1 MSPRRNDAR
10 AGAGGRGRSSGRSQ
24 QSERDQPRDIE
35 KAFGYQRTESARDGD
50 WVVRSVTGASTA
62 KTYRCPGCDQEIR
75 PGVPH
80 LVAWPADTEDA
91 AWHGGGGLDHRRHWH
106 TPCWNARLRR
116 R

>member
-1 MSPRRNDAR
+1 VSPRKNDAR
-10 AGAGGRGRSSGRSQ
+10 AGGRGRSPGRG
-24 QSERDQPRDIE
+24 QSADREPRDIE
-35 KAFGYQRTESARDGD
+35 KAFGFQRVESARDGD
-50 WVVRSVTGASTA
+50 WIVRSVAGASTT

-80 LVAWPADTEDA
+80 LVAWPADTEQA
-91 AWHGGGGLDHRRHWH
+91 AWHGGGGLDDRRHWH

>member
-1 MSPRRNDAR
+1 VSPRKNDAR
-10 AGAGGRGRSSGRSQ
+10 AAGRGRSSARGPQ
-24 QSERDQPRDIE
+24 PERAPRDIE
-35 KAFGYQRTESARDGD
+35 KAFGFQRIESARDGD

-80 LVAWPADTEDA
+80 VVAWPADTEEA
-91 AWHGGGGLDHRRHWH
+91 AWHGGSGLDDRRHWH
-106 TPCWNARLRR
+106 TPSWNARLRR